1 MSRDPDRIDFTLHV
15 LGEYWRR
22 HPDLRL
28 GQIIGNNGITGAA
41 LLIGALSLILILGY
55 IFFRKRDE

>member
-28 GQIIGNNGITGAA
+28 GQIIGNTA
-41 LLIGALSLILILGY
+41 LLIGIDSYAMEDDDFTDQLMPKGV
-55 IFFRKRDE
+55 F